1 MIIKRMQTILNIFT
15 ESGELESSSIT
26 EQYTIEPE
34 KGKLLQNIKTG
45 AITACLVCVNKKEK
59 INNYTEIEDP
69 SAR

>member
-15 ESGELESSSIT
+15 ESGELESSNIT

>member
-45 AITACLVCVNKKEK
+45 AITACLVCVNKREK
-59 INNYTEIEDP
+59 VNNYTEIEDP